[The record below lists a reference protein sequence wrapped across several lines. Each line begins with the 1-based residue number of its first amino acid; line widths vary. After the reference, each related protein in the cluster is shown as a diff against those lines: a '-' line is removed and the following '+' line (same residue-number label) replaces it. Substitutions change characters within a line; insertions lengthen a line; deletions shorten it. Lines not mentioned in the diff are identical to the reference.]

1 MIIAQCVLLTSL
13 ATIAL
18 VLPAPSTTLP
28 TTTTRDTDG
37 IAEPVTTHSTDWT
50 TEPATTRDADGTTEP
65 MTTHNTDGTT
75 EPVITRDTTEFD
87 GTTEPVTTCDTTE
100 TTDQLSTP
108 TDSISTYAD
117 SSIATMAEP
126 KVTHGDTNAPS
137 SSSLSNG
144 FELTS
149 TWIIVTVVGGF
160 TVLTAMPLVTIMILI
175 VALGCVC
182 KKYKRLKKQLFVPT
196 EVVAS
201 SNYCTEMT
209 TSTAK
214 ESDIVLTNII
224 FLDDNIDTD
233 DNVAYGHMARV
244 VERCDMADNM
254 PTMQNVETD
263 RARETRESSHNNL
276 AMVKDNTVGNTD
288 HDRMSTGVK
297 DHDDNTISEDD
308 AAEANGETDYVINDL
323 YESIPT

>member
-18 VLPAPSTTLP
+18 VLPAHSTTLP
-28 TTTTRDTDG
+28 TAEIATTTGPTMTA
-37 IAEPVTTHSTDWT
+37 ILPTTAESAEITSTRIDVQPTTTALFQAT
-50 TEPATTRDADGTTEP
+50 FITEPATT
-65 MTTHNTDGTT
+65 
-75 EPVITRDTTEFD
+75 
-87 GTTEPVTTCDTTE
+87 CDT
-100 TTDQLSTP
+100 
-108 TDSISTYAD
+108 
-117 SSIATMAEP
+117 ATMAKP
-126 KVTHGDTNAPS
+126 KVTHGDANAPS
-137 SSSLSNG
+137 SSSLSDG

-149 TWIIVTVVGGF
+149 TWIIIIAVGEF
-160 TVLTAMPLVTIMILI
+160 TVLTAMPLVIIMILI
-175 VALGCVC
+175 VAFGCVC

-209 TSTAK
+209 TSTVK

-254 PTMQNVETD
+254 PTMQNAETD

-276 AMVKDNTVGNTD
+276 ATVEDNTIGNTD
-288 HDRMSTGVK
+288 HDRTSTGVK

-323 YESIPT
+323 YESIRT